1 MVAPFSFPYGMGMFL
16 DPVGEAED
24 VGKYRLG
31 NGVRAVGRDVGHGD
45 SLFQTKGEIDHVVT
59 GCSDPDVS
67 DGGKFRQGFPSYESL
82 VGDDHLGP
90 DASFL
95 DQIGRSDRILSARR
109 VRRDRPRKD
118 PRG

>member
-24 VGKYRLG
+24 MGKYRLG

-45 SLFQTKGEIDHVVT
+45 SLFHAKGEVDHVVT
-59 GCSDPDVS
+59 GCSDPDAS

-95 DQIGRSDRILSARR
+95 DQFGRSAF
-109 VRRDRPRKD
+109 VYV
-118 PRG
+118 